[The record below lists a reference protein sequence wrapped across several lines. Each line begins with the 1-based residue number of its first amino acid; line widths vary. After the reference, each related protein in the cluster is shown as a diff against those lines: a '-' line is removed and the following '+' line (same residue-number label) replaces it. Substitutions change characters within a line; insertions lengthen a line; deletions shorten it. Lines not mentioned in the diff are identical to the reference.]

1 MSVYIYHFIYSL
13 DSADVQVFPTTTF
26 SSRLTVQLAGL
37 ELQLVQAPG
46 ETPDQIMVWYSQKKV
61 LFPADNIYKA
71 FPNL

>member
-1 MSVYIYHFIYSL
+1 M
-13 DSADVQVFPTTTF
+13 FPTTTF

-37 ELQLVQAPG
+37 QLELVHAPG